1 MSISRRTCAPEEDM
15 HTTNSLLAITVLAAA
30 SAQAQAHEPPDLFN
44 MQLIAHQSQLEADA
58 EARQVIAFW
67 KDAGPA
73 LWFAKDDDFDRLF
86 RSKFL
91 GTHEAAARGE
101 LAHWQSTPEGA
112 FALLI
117 LLDQFP
123 RNAFRGTPRM
133 YATDA
138 SARKAANLALAAGYD
153 RAFPVEM
160 RKYFIL
166 PFAHSEDMADQERS
180 VALARR
186 TGSDDLM
193 HAEHHRDIIKR
204 FGRFPHRNAILG
216 RETTAEERA
225 YLDNG
230 GYQG

>member
-1 MSISRRTCAPEEDM
+1 M
-15 HTTNSLLAITVLAAA
+15 HTANSLLAVTVLAAA
-30 SAQAQAHEPPDLFN
+30 SAQAQAHEPPGFFT
-44 MQLIAHQSQLEADA
+44 MESVAHRQPLITPSADA
-58 EARQVIAFW
+58 LAVLAFW

-73 LWFAKDDDFDRLF
+73 YWFAKDAAFDKRF
-86 RSKFL
+86 RERFL
-91 GTHEAAARGE
+91 RDHEAAARGE
-101 LAHWQSTPEGA
+101 LAHWQGTPEGSL
-112 FALLI
+112 ALIL

-138 SARKAANLALAAGYD
+138 SGRKAAGLALAAGYD
-153 RAFPVEM
+153 HAFPLEL
-160 RKYFIL
+160 RKFFFL
-166 PFAHSEDMADQERS
+166 PFAHSEDLADQERA

-193 HAEHHRDIIKR
+193 HAEHHRDIIRR

-216 RETTAEERA
+216 RETTKEEQA

-230 GYQG
+230 GYTG